1 MTVLADRIAIVT
13 GAAQGL
19 GEGIARRFAQEGAAV
34 VCVDVRDASEV
45 AASLPA
51 TPSGRRSRSVN
62 VDVTDKLAVEVL
74 IRDTVDDFGRLDIL
88 VNNAGTYH
96 AAEIV
101 DAPDE
106 SFHRQIAVNTWSV
119 FISCRAAGR
128 VMRSQ
133 RGGRIINIASQ
144 LGKVARAGSG
154 VYAASKAGV
163 ILMTQALA
171 LELAPFGV
179 TANSICPGSMLTNLL
194 TDATGRPA
202 AQVAAERGIDVDTAF
217 RDYIDQRIPVGRLGR
232 PADVGAL
239 ATWLASDES
248 AFMTGAA
255 INLTGGEQ
263 IFF

>member
-1 MTVLADRIAIVT
+1 MSVLANRIAIVT

-19 GEGIARRFAQEGAAV
+19 GEGIARRFAQEGAVV
-34 VCVDVRDASEV
+34 VCADLQDATEV

-51 TPSGRRSRSVN
+51 AAGGRRSRSQRL
-62 VDVTDKLAVEVL
+62 DVTDKEAVEAL
-74 IRDTVDDFGRLDIL
+74 IRDTVDQYGRLDIL

-96 AAEIV
+96 SAEIV

-106 SFHRQIAVNTWSV
+106 SFHRQIAVNTWAI
-119 FISCRAAGR
+119 FITCRAAGR
-128 VMRSQ
+128 VMRAQ
-133 RGGRIINIASQ
+133 RGGRIVNIASQ

-154 VYAASKAGV
+154 IYAASKGAV

-171 LELAPFGV
+171 LELAPYGV

-194 TDATGRPA
+194 TDSAGRPA
-202 AQVAAERGIDVDTAF
+202 AQVAAEKGTDVDTAF
-217 RDYIDQRIPVGRLGR
+217 REYIDQRIPVGRLGR

-239 ATWLASDES
+239 ATWLASDDS

-263 IFF
+263 VFF